1 MANPRSRYS
10 AEFKAEAIILVL
22 EQNQPQSAVSRNL
35 KISNQTLSNWIT
47 KSRHGELSNGSS
59 DSASTDVLE
68 AENKRLRKA
77 LAVAEMERDI
87 LKKATAFF
95 AKDTMRGTHS

>member
-10 AEFKAEAIILVL
+10 TEFKAEAIRLVL

-47 KSRHGELSNGSS
+47 KSRQGELSNGSS
-59 DSASTDVLE
+59 DSASSDALE

-77 LAVAEMERDI
+77 LAVAELERDI
-87 LKKATAFF
+87 LKKATAYF
-95 AKDTMRGTHS
+95 ARGSL